1 MPSFLAN
8 KFTTVGGNAYNF
20 EYILLPTERF
30 GAIEVP
36 WQSFY
41 VAAPEWDPKFK
52 PPSDWLRIHM
62 FPGQNITYRPIQPF
76 DLSQDPVGKYVT
88 FSDYKPA
95 DKRSRFQKLR
105 TLRELTPGCWP
116 SNPTPDQ
123 TLIATQLDLKAI
135 AQAAEEKETER
146 ELLQQLDDSSS
157 NTATSPTVNLTVADK
172 LTSSNNPPPP
182 PAEANAKVAV
192 ATASSTTTTTTAEDS
207 HNGGNNSLNDLAII
221 LEKTLTATLT
231 KLVTTTTAVLN
242 PTPAVKVPDVEVQPA
257 VKVNNKK
264 KATST
269 LAQESAMEKRIREKL
284 HAQLTE
290 QFRQSYQSN
299 PDSSSSSSNGKS
311 RRRDGNQTNNVQR
324 DQLTALRQQQ
334 QQMQSQLARQ
344 QRQLSELNKSKNRP
358 APHSTFHLPGPEP
371 ARLLPVPVPKRSAN
385 MPAPFGLGNN
395 RNKRQQFSPAA
406 NSPPE
411 QKRKAMKPSSNA
423 LQQQHQL
430 WLQFQQEQRRRAKYA
445 GSSQTDDRFTVDGL
459 TSIDGVNP
467 LSDDYC

>member
-8 KFTTVGGNAYNF
+8 KFTTVSGNAYNF

-76 DLSQDPVGKYVT
+76 DLSQDPVGKYVV

-157 NTATSPTVNLTVADK
+157 SATTTTSPTVNLTVADK

-182 PAEANAKVAV
+182 AEADAKVAV
-192 ATASSTTTTTTAEDS
+192 ATASSTTTDS

-242 PTPAVKVPDVEVQPA
+242 PTPAVKVPDVFETQPA
-257 VKVNNKK
+257 VKDNNNKKRK

-269 LAQESAMEKRIREKL
+269 LAQESAMET
-284 HAQLTE
+284 H
-290 QFRQSYQSN
+290 
-299 PDSSSSSSNGKS
+299 P
-311 RRRDGNQTNNVQR
+311 
-324 DQLTALRQQQ
+324 
-334 QQMQSQLARQ
+334 
-344 QRQLSELNKSKNRP
+344 
-358 APHSTFHLPGPEP
+358 
-371 ARLLPVPVPKRSAN
+371 
-385 MPAPFGLGNN
+385 
-395 RNKRQQFSPAA
+395 
-406 NSPPE
+406 
-411 QKRKAMKPSSNA
+411 
-423 LQQQHQL
+423 
-430 WLQFQQEQRRRAKYA
+430 
-445 GSSQTDDRFTVDGL
+445 
-459 TSIDGVNP
+459 
-467 LSDDYC
+467 